1 MSFSHNIKLPRERI
15 GVLIGKGGR
24 VKQDI
29 EKRCGVAIEID
40 SENGDALI
48 KGNRPVEQMEM
59 FKAVEIISAI
69 ARGFSPQRAMRLL
82 SEEEMFQQ
90 VDLRDFAGKSPSA
103 LERIKGRIIGE
114 AGKSRRTIEDLTGA
128 FISVYGH
135 TVGLI
140 GTYHEVKLATD
151 AIEMLSK
158 GSMHKSV
165 YNMLQEARRREK
177 EDRMRLWEDNNS
189 SIAAR
194 SSEEQQ
200 QEDGEEES

>member
-1 MSFSHNIKLPRERI
+1 
-15 GVLIGKGGR
+15 
-24 VKQDI
+24 
-29 EKRCGVAIEID
+29 
-40 SENGDALI
+40 
-48 KGNRPVEQMEM
+48 MEM

-177 EDRMRLWEDNNS
+177 EDRMRLWEDNNNS

-200 QEDGEEES
+200 QQQEEDGEEES